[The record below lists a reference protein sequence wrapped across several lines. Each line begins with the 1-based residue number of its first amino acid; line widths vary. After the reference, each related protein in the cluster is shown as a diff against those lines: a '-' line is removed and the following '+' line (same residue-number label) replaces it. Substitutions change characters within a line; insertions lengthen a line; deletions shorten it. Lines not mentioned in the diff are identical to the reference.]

1 MRGMKK
7 LLLKVVDIAL
17 IYLWESREVL
27 MATVKSQINLVFN
40 ITPTSFTNPTKKGFH
55 NDATDILVVV
65 HILRILIA
73 YLKILE
79 LPCDWMYVRD
89 ILVIKSELLG
99 EGLEEKGLPAS
110 SG

>member
-1 MRGMKK
+1 MKK

-40 ITPTSFTNPTKKGFH
+40 ITPTSFTNPTKEGFH